1 MASAQCRAASAV
13 VGDLPG
19 WALWACCRDA
29 EAAGVAHLLRLRNG
43 PCETWQLPRRP
54 ALTITNPPWG
64 RRLMER
70 GSERRTRPA
79 ASERRGG
86 ERGNDMDGEA
96 DGEELVH
103 TWKQLAK
110 FFKVGL
116 HNVLNSLLPSVVMH
130 KSEPTFDAIGQHIHG
145 LLLPCRAS
153 VTRRQCMS

>member
-1 MASAQCRAASAV
+1 M
-13 VGDLPG
+13 
-19 WALWACCRDA
+19 
-29 EAAGVAHLLRLRNG
+29 AHLLRLRNG

-116 HNVLNSLLPSVVMH
+116 HNCVELSSSLPSSCTKASRLLMPLD
-130 KSEPTFDAIGQHIHG
+130 SIYTDCCCPAEP
-145 LLLPCRAS
+145 
-153 VTRRQCMS
+153 V

>member
-1 MASAQCRAASAV
+1 
-13 VGDLPG
+13 
-19 WALWACCRDA
+19 
-29 EAAGVAHLLRLRNG
+29 VAHLLRLRHG

-70 GSERRTRPA
+70 GSERGTRNEQRRGRS
-79 ASERRGG
+79 SERG
-86 ERGNDMDGEA
+86 GNDMDGEV

-116 HNVLNSLLPSVVMH
+116 HHMWCCPSHSLHLA
-130 KSEPTFDAIGQHIHG
+130 EQ
-145 LLLPCRAS
+145 
-153 VTRRQCMS
+153 